1 MSQYRKP
8 RAEQPGALVGDA
20 RICAECG
27 RRVSTDDRYCS
38 GCGVSFAGA
47 PARAERSP
55 TLPGLQYHL
64 VQGLG
69 WGLGFALAG
78 AIVTLIF
85 WMLVALAMR
94 GL

>member
-1 MSQYRKP
+1 
-8 RAEQPGALVGDA
+8 
-20 RICAECG
+20 
-27 RRVSTDDRYCS
+27 
-38 GCGVSFAGA
+38 
-47 PARAERSP
+47 
-55 TLPGLQYHL
+55 
-64 VQGLG
+64 LG